1 MNDTTSVLR
10 RILLESFVMFSICG
24 VCALIY
30 LHTHPYTYP
39 DLAGIIYQVILLYVI
54 MLLAAYH
61 LEVATFLLQ
70 LGKVGLIII
79 ADTFGSS
86 VQNRIAAY
94 MTYIEEQMHAM
105 HDRYTPAEL
114 MIRGVRATFQV
125 LLVVFLLTLLL
136 RELYPGVTGW
146 VNVNYFLILVIIF
159 GIVAVLTNDEDQDA
173 REPTIITKRDYLF
186 IGAASIVGTVIVWH
200 KIQDIGK
207 LAYLIA
213 ILSGALIFLLSI
225 LVLEDDEEE
234 QSGSAAG
241 DISQWGEL

>member
-10 RILLESFVMFSICG
+10 RILLESFVMFSVCG

-39 DLAGIIYQVILLYVI
+39 DLAGIIYQVFLLYVI
-54 MLLAAYH
+54 VLLTAYYP
-61 LEVATFLLQ
+61 EVATFLLRFV
-70 LGKVGLIII
+70 KVGLITITDI
-79 ADTFGSS
+79 FGSS
-86 VQNRIAAY
+86 VQNRIAASI
-94 MTYIEEQMHAM
+94 TLAEEQMRTM
-105 HDRYTPAEL
+105 HDRYTTAEL

-125 LLVVFLLTLLL
+125 LLITFLLTLLI
-136 RELYPGVTGW
+136 RELYPGVTMW
-146 VNVNYFLILVIIF
+146 VNINYFLILVLIF
-159 GIVAVLTNDEDQDA
+159 GIAAVLTNDEDQHVH
-173 REPTIITKRDYLF
+173 EPVTITKRDYIF
-186 IGAASIVGTVIVWH
+186 IGAASIAGTAIVWY

-225 LVLEDDEEE
+225 LVLDDDEAE
-234 QSGSAAG
+234 QSDSAAG

>member
-10 RILLESFVMFSICG
+10 RILLESFVMFSVCG

-39 DLAGIIYQVILLYVI
+39 DLAGIIYQVFLLYVI
-54 MLLAAYH
+54 VLLAAYP
-61 LEVATFLLQ
+61 LEVATFLLR
-70 LGKVGLIII
+70 LVKISLITI
-79 ADTFGSS
+79 ADPLGLS
-86 VQNRIAAY
+86 VQNRISAY
-94 MTYIEEQMHAM
+94 ITRREKQIHVM
-105 HDRYTPAEL
+105 HDRYTTAEL

-125 LLVVFLLTLLL
+125 LLVVFLLTLLV

-146 VNVNYFLILVIIF
+146 VNINYFLILVIIF
-159 GIVAVLTNDEDQDA
+159 GIAAVLTNDEDQDA
-173 REPTIITKRDYLF
+173 REPAIITKRDYLF
-186 IGAASIVGTVIVWH
+186 IGAASIAGTVIVWY

-225 LVLEDDEEE
+225 LVLDDNEEG

>member
-1 MNDTTSVLR
+1 V
-10 RILLESFVMFSICG
+10 F
-24 VCALIY
+24 
-30 LHTHPYTYP
+30 
-39 DLAGIIYQVILLYVI
+39 LLYAIV
-54 MLLAAYH
+54 LLAAYY
-61 LEVATFLLQ
+61 LEVATFLSRIV
-70 LGKVGLIII
+70 KVSLITI
-79 ADTFGSS
+79 ADPLGLS

-94 MTYIEEQMHAM
+94 MTHIEEQIHVM
-105 HDRYTPAEL
+105 HDRYTTAEL
-114 MIRGVRATFQV
+114 MIRDVRATFQV
-125 LLVVFLLTLLL
+125 LLVVFLLTLLV

-146 VNVNYFLILVIIF
+146 VNTNYFLILVIIF
-159 GIVAVLTNDEDQDA
+159 GIATVLTNDEDQDA

-186 IGAASIVGTVIVWH
+186 IGAASIAGTVIVWY

-225 LVLEDDEEE
+225 LVLDDNEDG

>member
-39 DLAGIIYQVILLYVI
+39 DLAGIIYQVFLLYAIV
-54 MLLAAYH
+54 LLAAYY
-61 LEVATFLLQ
+61 LEVATFLLR
-70 LGKVGLIII
+70 LVNVGLITIT
-79 ADTFGSS
+79 DTFGSS
-86 VQNRIAAY
+86 VQNRITAY
-94 MTYIEEQMHAM
+94 MARREEQMRAM
-105 HDRYTPAEL
+105 HDQYTTAEL
-114 MIRGVRATFQV
+114 MIRGARATFQV
-125 LLVVFLLTLLL
+125 LLVVFLLTLLV

-146 VNVNYFLILVIIF
+146 VNMNYFIILVIIF
-159 GIVAVLTNDEDQDA
+159 GTVAVLTNGKDQEV
-173 REPTIITKRDYLF
+173 REPTIITKRDYYF
-186 IGAASIVGTVIVWH
+186 IGAASIAGMAIVWYR
-200 KIQDIGK
+200 IQDIGK

-225 LVLEDDEEE
+225 LVLGDDEEE
-234 QSGSAAG
+234 QSDSAAD

>member
-39 DLAGIIYQVILLYVI
+39 DLAGIIYQVFLLYAIV
-54 MLLAAYH
+54 LLAAYY
-61 LEVATFLLQ
+61 LEVATFLSRIV
-70 LGKVGLIII
+70 KVSLITI
-79 ADTFGSS
+79 ADPLGLS

-94 MTYIEEQMHAM
+94 MTHIEEQIHVM
-105 HDRYTPAEL
+105 HDRYTTAEL
-114 MIRGVRATFQV
+114 MIRGVRVTFQV
-125 LLVVFLLTLLL
+125 LLVVFLLTLLV
-136 RELYPGVTGW
+136 REMYPGVTGW
-146 VNVNYFLILVIIF
+146 VNINYFLILVIIF
-159 GIVAVLTNDEDQDA
+159 GIAAVLTNDEDQYA
-173 REPTIITKRDYLF
+173 REPAIITKRDYLF
-186 IGAASIVGTVIVWH
+186 IGAASIAGTVIVWY

-225 LVLEDDEEE
+225 LVIDDDEEG

>member
-10 RILLESFVMFSICG
+10 RILLESFVMFSVCG

-39 DLAGIIYQVILLYVI
+39 DLAGIIYHVFLLYAIV
-54 MLLAAYH
+54 LLAAYY
-61 LEVATFLLQ
+61 LEVATFLSRLA
-70 LGKVGLIII
+70 KVSLITI
-79 ADTFGSS
+79 ADPLGLS

-94 MTYIEEQMHAM
+94 MTRIEEQMRAM
-105 HDRYTPAEL
+105 HDRSTTAEL

-125 LLVVFLLTLLL
+125 LLVVFLLTLLV

-159 GIVAVLTNDEDQDA
+159 GIAAVLTNGKDQDA
-173 REPTIITKRDYLF
+173 REPTIITNRDYLF
-186 IGAASIVGTVIVWH
+186 IGAASIAGTAIVWY

-225 LVLEDDEEE
+225 LVLDDDGEE
-234 QSGSAAG
+234 QSGSATD

>member
-39 DLAGIIYQVILLYVI
+39 DLAGIIYKVFLLYIIV
-54 MLLAAYH
+54 LLAAYP
-61 LEVATFLLQ
+61 LEVATFLLR
-70 LGKVGLIII
+70 LVKISLITI
-79 ADTFGSS
+79 ADPLGLS
-86 VQNRIAAY
+86 VQNRISAY
-94 MTYIEEQMHAM
+94 MTHTEEQIRVM
-105 HDRYTPAEL
+105 HDRYTTAEL

-125 LLVVFLLTLLL
+125 LLVLFLLTLLV

-146 VNVNYFLILVIIF
+146 VNINYFLILVIIF
-159 GIVAVLTNDEDQDA
+159 GIAAVLTNDEDQDA
-173 REPTIITKRDYLF
+173 REPAIITKRDYLF
-186 IGAASIVGTVIVWH
+186 IGAASIAGTVIVWY

-225 LVLEDDEEE
+225 LVLDDDEEG